1 MGNYSSNEY
10 DASYKKDN
18 FVSFIITPIIEI
30 DFPRQKEFW
39 HFIIHCTW
47 TYLLPLPSLLYL

>member
-39 HFIIHCTW
+39 HFIIRSTW
-47 TYLLPLPSLLYL
+47 TYLLPLSNY

>member
-10 DASYKKDN
+10 DTSYKKDN

-39 HFIIHCTW
+39 HFIIHYTW
-47 TYLLPLPSLLYL
+47 TYLLPLPNY